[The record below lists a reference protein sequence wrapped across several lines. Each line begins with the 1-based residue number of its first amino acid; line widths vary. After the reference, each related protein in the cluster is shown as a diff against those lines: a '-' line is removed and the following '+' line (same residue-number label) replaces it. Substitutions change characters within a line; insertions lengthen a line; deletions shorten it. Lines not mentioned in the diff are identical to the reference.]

1 MQRKFSILYRKEL
14 KNMIEK
20 IGQNIRTSISNFL
33 YSLGYLGK
41 LITASLLFTSRGKTA
56 RKILIMQLLFTY
68 VEALPICIILSVV
81 IGTAVVFMGTTFLAS
96 IGQAKLTYD
105 LLVIIVTK
113 ELGPLLVAFIVTARS
128 ATAIATE
135 LSTMVVNQEIEAY
148 ISVGIDPI
156 VHLAAPRFLG
166 VTFSVFFLNLYFSI
180 FGLVA
185 PSIVIQFI
193 STTSILEYFKNLFT
207 ALSLRTI
214 TISIIKSLVFGMIIS
229 GCATLYGFSTGRA
242 STEIPMAGL
251 KAVTKSFL
259 YLILAYVFITVI
271 TYIF

>member
-1 MQRKFSILYRKEL
+1 MF
-14 KNMIEK
+14 EK
-20 IGQNIRTSISNFL
+20 IGQNIRNSVSNFL
-33 YSLGYLGK
+33 YSLGYLGR
-41 LITASLLFTSRGKTA
+41 LITASLTFATRGKTA

-68 VEALPICIILSVV
+68 VEALPICAILAVV

-96 IGQAKLTYD
+96 LGQAKLTYD

-148 ISVGIDPI
+148 ISVGIDPV

-180 FGLVA
+180 FGLLA
-185 PSIVIQFI
+185 PAIAIQFI
-193 STTSILEYFKNLFT
+193 STTSISEYLTGLFT
-207 ALSLRTI
+207 ALSFRTI
-214 TISIIKSLVFGMIIS
+214 TISVIKSLVFGMIIS
-229 GCATLYGFSTGRA
+229 GCATLYGFNTGRA
-242 STEIPMAGL
+242 STEIPLAGL
-251 KAVTKSFL
+251 KAVSKSFV
-259 YLILAYVFITVI
+259 YLIVAYTFITVI

>member
-1 MQRKFSILYRKEL
+1 MVKEFGQHIRL
-14 KNMIEK
+14 K
-20 IGQNIRTSISNFL
+20 ISNFL
-33 YSLGYLGK
+33 YSLGYLGR
-41 LITASLLFTSRGKTA
+41 LIVASLMFTSRGRTA

-68 VEALPICIILSVV
+68 VEALPICAILAIV
-81 IGTAVVFMGTTFLAS
+81 IGTSVVFMGTTFLAS
-96 IGQAKLTYD
+96 LGQAKLTYD

-156 VHLAAPRFLG
+156 IHLAAPRFLG

-180 FGLVA
+180 FGLIV
-185 PSIVIQFI
+185 PSLAIQFI
-193 STTSILEYFKNLFT
+193 STTSIAEYFKNLFT
-207 ALSLRTI
+207 ALSFKAI
-214 TISIIKSLVFGMIIS
+214 TISNIKSIVFGMIIS
-229 GCATLYGFSTGRA
+229 GCATLYGFNTGRA
-242 STEIPMAGL
+242 FTEIPMAGL
-251 KAVTKSFL
+251 KAVSKSFV
-259 YLILAYVFITVI
+259 YLIIAYVFITVI

>member
-1 MQRKFSILYRKEL
+1 
-14 KNMIEK
+14 MIEK
-20 IGQNIRTSISNFL
+20 IGQKVRTSISDFL

-41 LITASLLFTSRGKTA
+41 LITASLLFSSRGKTA
-56 RKILIMQLLFTY
+56 RKILVMQLLFTY

-81 IGTAVVFMGTTFLAS
+81 IGTAVVFLGTTFLTS

-180 FGLVA
+180 FGLAA

-193 STTSILEYFKNLFT
+193 STTSIVEYFKNLFT

-214 TISIIKSLVFGMIIS
+214 LISIIKSLVFGMIIS

-251 KAVTKSFL
+251 KAVSKSFV

>member
-1 MQRKFSILYRKEL
+1 MV
-14 KNMIEK
+14 EK
-20 IGQNIRTSISNFL
+20 IGQNIRNSVANFL
-33 YSLGYLGK
+33 YSLGYIGK
-41 LITASLLFTSRGKTA
+41 LIVASLTFTTRRKTA

-81 IGTAVVFMGTTFLAS
+81 IGTAVVFMGITFLAS
-96 IGQAKLTYD
+96 LGQAKLTYD

-148 ISVGIDPI
+148 VSVGIDPI

-193 STTSILEYFKNLFT
+193 STTSMGDYFRNLFT
-207 ALSLRTI
+207 ALSFRTI
-214 TISIIKSLVFGMIIS
+214 LISIIKSLVLAFG
-229 GCATLYGFSTGRA
+229 
-242 STEIPMAGL
+242 IP
-251 KAVTKSFL
+251 V
-259 YLILAYVFITVI
+259 
-271 TYIF
+271 